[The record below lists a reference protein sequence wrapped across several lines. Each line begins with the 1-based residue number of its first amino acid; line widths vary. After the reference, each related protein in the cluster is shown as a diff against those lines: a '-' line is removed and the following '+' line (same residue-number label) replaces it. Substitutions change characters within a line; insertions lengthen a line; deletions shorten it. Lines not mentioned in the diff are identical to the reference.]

1 MAMEKKENPNE
12 GFAMVEEE
20 EEEEEDHW
28 NSCVCDVKT
37 WV

>member
-1 MAMEKKENPNE
+1 
-12 GFAMVEEE
+12 MVEEEEE

-28 NSCVCDVKT
+28 NSCVWDVKT